1 MTSSQSFSFRGA
13 TARVNAHEEDRRLA
27 RVVAGNL
34 QKPTQQSGRSNRILE
49 RLTVLAGED
58 FTVAC
63 HGVSCRPVG
72 CARSWCL
79 PHRNSR

>member
-34 QKPTQQSGRSNRILE
+34 QKPPQ
-49 RLTVLAGED
+49 LAGLKTDATIRATTIATAAASTITGSEQYKL
-58 FTVAC
+58 TA
-63 HGVSCRPVG
+63 S
-72 CARSWCL
+72 A
-79 PHRNSR
+79 